1 VSDPV
6 TVAIPSLLV
15 AGVLLLVLGV
25 TATRR
30 RGSEG
35 QRRRRVRDWM
45 IRAGIGGAS
54 LGQLVAF
61 CLGLA
66 TVTGLVLLAI
76 THAVWLAIAFAG
88 LIGYLPVAVLR
99 ARHGRRMRERREV
112 WPDAIDHLV
121 SAVRAGMSLPDAVS
135 ALADRGPD
143 ALRGSF
149 VHFTAAYH
157 ATGRFG
163 EALDGLKEELADPAA
178 DRVVETLRVAREVGG
193 SDLGRTLRTLS
204 AFLRDEHR
212 VRRELEARQSWV
224 VAAARLAFGT
234 PWLVLLLLASK
245 PEAVAAYQRPAG
257 AVVIAAGA
265 ALATGGYRLMLRT
278 GRLPVEE
285 RVLR

>member
-30 RGSEG
+30 RGPEG
-35 QRRRRVRDWM
+35 QRRRRVREWM

-88 LIGYLPVAVLR
+88 LIGYLPVAVLK
-99 ARHGRRMRERREV
+99 ARHGRRIRERREV

-143 ALRGSF
+143 ALRESF
-149 VHFTAAYH
+149 VHFAAAYH

-265 ALATGGYRLMLRT
+265 AVATGGYRLMLRT
-278 GRLPVEE
+278 GQLPVEE

>member
-15 AGVLLLVLGV
+15 AGVLLLVLGA

-121 SAVRAGMSLPDAVS
+121 SAIRAGMSLPDAVS

-265 ALATGGYRLMLRT
+265 ALATGGYRLMLRA

>member
-15 AGVLLLVLGV
+15 AGVLLLVLGA

-149 VHFTAAYH
+149 VQFTAAYH

-193 SDLGRTLRTLS
+193 SDLGHTLRTLS